1 MKYYCDLHIHS
12 ALSPCGDADM
22 TPNNIVNMACL
33 SGLDII
39 AVADHNT
46 IGNVEACMKVAES
59 LPITVV
65 PAMELETSEDVHF
78 LCLFENI
85 DIAREFDEWLAPYK
99 ATHKNRPE
107 IFGEQ
112 QYMDENDEVIG
123 TEENLLVTATQVSIY
138 EAKKK
143 IDTLPAVIIPA
154 HVDRSSYSIISNLG
168 FVPDDLGFSTVEIS
182 KNISKEDCLKLYP
195 YLEKYNI
202 ITDSDSHYLDTFYE
216 KENPIDLPEPTAKA
230 LINALKYSYK

>member
-39 AVADHNT
+39 AVADHNS
-46 IGNVEACMKVAES
+46 IGNVEACMKVARD

-65 PAMELETSEDVHF
+65 PAMELETSEEVHF

-85 DIAREFDEWLAPYK
+85 DVAREFDEWLAPYK

-107 IFGEQ
+107 IFGKQ
-112 QYMDENDEVIG
+112 QYMDENDEVTG
-123 TEENLLVTATQVSIY
+123 TEENLLVVATGVSIY
-138 EAKKK
+138 DVKKK

-168 FVPDDLGFSTVEIS
+168 FVPDDLDFTTVEIS
-182 KNISKEDCLKLYP
+182 KNITKEEVLKLYP

-216 KENPIDLPEPTAKA
+216 KENPIELPEPTAQA

>member
-39 AVADHNT
+39 AVADHNS

-78 LCLFENI
+78 LCLFENL
-85 DIAREFDEWLAPYK
+85 DVAREFDMWLAPFK

-112 QYMDENDEVIG
+112 QYIDENDEIIG
-123 TEENLLVTATQVSIY
+123 TEENLLVVATQISIY
-138 EAKKK
+138 DVKKK

-168 FVPDDLGFSTVEIS
+168 FVPDDLAFTTIELS
-182 KNISKEDCLKLYP
+182 KNIKEEEALSLYP
-195 YLEKYNI
+195 YLEKYKV
-202 ITDSDSHYLDTFYE
+202 ITNSDSHYLDTFYE
-216 KENPIDLPEPTAKA
+216 KENPIELSEPTAKA
-230 LINALKYSYK
+230 LINWLKYSCK

>member
-39 AVADHNT
+39 AVADHNS
-46 IGNVEACMKVAES
+46 IGNVESCMKVAES

-78 LCLFENI
+78 LCLFETLEV
-85 DIAREFDEWLAPYK
+85 AKEFDEWLAPFK

-107 IFGEQ
+107 IFGTQ
-112 QYMDENDEVIG
+112 QYMDENDEIVG
-123 TEENLLVTATQVSIY
+123 TEENLLVVATQISIY
-138 EAKKK
+138 DAKKK

-168 FVPDDLGFSTVEIS
+168 FVPDDLDFSTVEIS
-182 KNISKEDCLKLYP
+182 KNISREDALSLYP

-216 KENPIDLPEPTAKA
+216 KENPIELPEPTAKA
-230 LINALKYSYK
+230 LINALKHSYK

>member
-39 AVADHNT
+39 AVADHNS

-65 PAMELETSEDVHF
+65 PAMELETSEEVHF

-85 DIAREFDEWLAPYK
+85 DVAREFDEWLTPHK

-112 QYMDENDEVIG
+112 QYMDENDEVTG

-138 EAKKK
+138 DVKKK

-168 FVPDDLGFSTVEIS
+168 FVPEDLLFSTIEIS
-182 KNISKEDCLKLYP
+182 KNITKEECLSLYP

-216 KENPIDLPEPTAKA
+216 KENPIELSEPTAKA
-230 LINALKYSYK
+230 LIDALKYSYK